1 MQIVTDSETEK
12 EIWMKARDVKLMKA
26 AEVRDYLVRL
36 IEQLDAMDGEDFFGT
51 EGWRHFIMGEDE

>member
-1 MQIVTDSETEK
+1 
-12 EIWMKARDVKLMKA
+12 MKARDVKLMKA